1 MVEVIV
7 EYDYTAKEPDELTIK
22 KGDIIKDV
30 VKKQGGWWQGVLKD
44 KKGMFPDNFVR
55 LLDSSSVVLRNKK
68 DVSRIRQCRVI
79 FSYSPDH
86 EDELSLNVG
95 DIIDIIGE
103 EEEGWWRGTLNG
115 KEGVFPS
122 NFVEEIVLHPK
133 PSTREDLNSINH
145 SSSDEKVPK
154 LPHKPAKQLCEVRF
168 PYKAQNE
175 DELNLKEGDI
185 ITLVSKESQ
194 DQGWWRGELNGKV
207 GVFPDNFVILLPGP
221 DGIKEDKKST
231 RIVADTGAIKPS
243 SIASQRKSLEVKSPA
258 VDLKPSPEPKP
269 DLSPS
274 STNTKTPPVPSKKPL
289 VSLKKS
295 PSGSSGSSGI
305 FSEIRRKVG
314 KLADAVDGA
323 ASSKSSKASVE
334 KEEVK
339 DDNAFD
345 QVERKQLLTDVR
357 ATRVKAPG
365 RRPPS
370 SFHKEEDS
378 SIPNGNAEH
387 FLDSTELHHTFESD
401 GDKTRLKDWDRG
413 ISADN
418 ADGEKPKL
426 REWEKHKAP
435 WLEEMKLNQAKRSST
450 SPGREAA
457 LRLTPAEAPAAAL
470 PVEEAK
476 TSVSEKESAE
486 SPSKSISPTDS
497 SSAVAHPTTPPFV
510 PLHLKPKTSPQAEAA
525 VRTSKTSHGV
535 TAAHRHSTGSPV
547 AVAGGKDSPRE
558 QPLRLQ
564 KEPKPLAPS
573 PPKALP
579 FNAVPSSTL
588 PSAQKPDS
596 ESESPV
602 SITGRQY
609 ADLLD
614 RLHRLEQ
621 TVEKQAQ
628 AIEDLRYKL
637 QVETDMRMM
646 LQERVSQDVN
656 V

>member
-1 MVEVIV
+1 MIV

-55 LLDSSSVVLRNKK
+55 PMDSSSVVMRNKK

-122 NFVEEIVLHPK
+122 NFVEEIVPQPK

-154 LPHKPAKQLCEVRF
+154 LPHKPAKQFCEVKY
-168 PYKAQNE
+168 PYKAQND
-175 DELNLKEGDI
+175 DELTLKEGDI
-185 ITLVSKESQ
+185 VTLVSKESQ
-194 DQGWWRGELNGKV
+194 DPGWWRGELNGKV
-207 GVFPDNFVILLPGP
+207 GVFPDNFVILLPGL
-221 DGIKEDKKST
+221 DGVKEDKKSP
-231 RIVADTGAIKPS
+231 RIVTETGAIKPS

-258 VDLKPSPEPKP
+258 IDAKPSPEPKP

-274 STNTKTPPVPSKKPL
+274 STSVKTPPVPSKKPL

-323 ASSKSSKASVE
+323 ASSKSSKASAE
-334 KEEVK
+334 KEEGK

-370 SFHKEEDS
+370 SFHKEEES

-387 FLDSTELHHTFESD
+387 LLDSTESHHTSESE
-401 GDKTRLKDWDRG
+401 GEKSRLKDWERG
-413 ISADN
+413 SSSIDN

-450 SPGREAA
+450 SPGREASA

-476 TSVSEKESAE
+476 TSVGEKEHVE
-486 SPSKSISPTDS
+486 SPSKSTSPTDS
-497 SSAVAHPTTPPFV
+497 TASVSHPTTPPFV

-525 VRTSKTSHGV
+525 VRTKTPHSV

-547 AVAGGKDSPRE
+547 SAAAGKDAPKE
-558 QPLRLQ
+558 QPVRLQ

-579 FNAVPSSTL
+579 FNAIPSNA
-588 PSAQKPDS
+588 PAQKQESDPDS
-596 ESESPV
+596 PAA
-602 SITGRQY
+602 ITGRQY

-614 RLHRLEQ
+614 RLQRLEQ

-628 AIEDLRYKL
+628 AIEELRYKL